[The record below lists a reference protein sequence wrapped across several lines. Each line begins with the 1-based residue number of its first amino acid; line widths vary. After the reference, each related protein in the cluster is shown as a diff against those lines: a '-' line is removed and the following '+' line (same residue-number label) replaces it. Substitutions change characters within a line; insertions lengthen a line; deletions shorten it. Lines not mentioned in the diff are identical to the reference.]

1 MLEELEIRNLGPI
14 HHAVLDFAPIRHAL
28 LDFAPGMT
36 AITGETG
43 AGKSMLLNAIR
54 LISGAQADS
63 GRISAGADETRAQG
77 IFAVPDGSRAAA
89 IAEDAGAPG
98 EDGELF
104 LTRSVPAKGRSRA
117 MLNGHSVPRGVLAEL
132 AGELVTIHGQ
142 ADQLRIASASRQREF
157 LDAYAADADAF
168 EAYRV
173 AWQAL
178 KDMDAKLAKLHGQEA
193 EARQR
198 ADYLKDAVA
207 RIDRVDPQPGEDT
220 ELKARRDRIENAA
233 AIAQG
238 VGGAVSALDSSQM
251 DYDDGAEGVAQLLD
265 RAVQSLRGIRL
276 GGVFDE
282 AADRLEA
289 IGDEVSD
296 VMLSLTREVDENED
310 GADLDAINERIHDLD
325 ELVKRWGP
333 TLEDVLD
340 WRRKAGLEL
349 EDLDASPEKID
360 ELTRRRAALAEK
372 AVKAAGRLH
381 QARVRAAGELS
392 RRVSDELADL
402 AMSGA
407 GLAITVTSRLGNAG
421 ADAPAA
427 GAGTVRAADAL
438 EAHGGDDIAFLFTP
452 FPGSP
457 QLPMGKSA
465 SGGELSR
472 LMLALELAAAERR
485 GTAGTAGEAR
495 PGMTFIFD
503 EVDAGVGGKAAVELG
518 RRLATLARSAQV
530 IVVTHLAQVASW
542 ADAQFVVSKAA
553 AGADGGT
560 GPAGAVSTAVQRA
573 EGEDRV
579 REVARMLSGS
589 ESETSLDHARELLA
603 QSRLD

>member
-168 EAYRV
+168 GAYRA
-173 AWQAL
+173 AWQEL

-238 VGGAVSALDSSQM
+238 VGGAVAALDSSQM
-251 DYDDGAEGVAQLLD
+251 DYDDGEAGVAQLLD

-310 GADLDAINERIHDLD
+310 GSDLDAINERIHDLD

-360 ELTRRRAALAEK
+360 ELTRCRAALADR
-372 AVKAAGRLH
+372 AVTAAERLH
-381 QARVRAAGELS
+381 RARVRAAGELS

-421 ADAPAA
+421 AGAAAA
-427 GAGTVRAADAL
+427 GNPAADAL

-553 AGADGGT
+553 AGADGGAS
-560 GPAGAVSTAVQRA
+560 PAGAVATAVQRA